1 MPTAFPLQL
10 RFERL
15 LGMSEEL
22 RLSLAIVFSLLGQS
36 RSTAPE

>member
-1 MPTAFPLQL
+1 MPTVFPLQL

-15 LGMSEEL
+15 FGMSEEL
-22 RLSLAIVFSLLGQS
+22 RLSLAIVFCLLDQS